1 MGGSVTGDGRGGDDR
16 GDTSEG
22 GHSTS
27 EDGYECPF
35 CGSTDTE
42 LESAFGSEV
51 SAEQHYCHGCHTVF
65 ERVKYDGASADTGRG
80 EPPGDGGAK

>member
-1 MGGSVTGDGRGGDDR
+1 MGGTVTEDDGTGAATRTG
-16 GDTSEG
+16 EP
-22 GHSTS
+22 
-27 EDGYECPF
+27 GYECPF

-51 SAEQHYCHGCHTVF
+51 SAEQHYCHGCYTVF

-80 EPPGDGGAK
+80 DESSREGD

>member
-1 MGGSVTGDGRGGDDR
+1 MTGDDGTRDAGARTGDA
-16 GDTSEG
+16 GF
-22 GHSTS
+22 
-27 EDGYECPF
+27 ECPF

-65 ERVKYDGASADTGRG
+65 ERVKYDGASADAGRG
-80 EPPGDGGAK
+80 GDEPSPEGG

>member
-1 MGGSVTGDGRGGDDR
+1 MGGSVTGDGGQGDVDGERGR
-16 GDTSEG
+16 SSEA
-22 GHSTS
+22 
-27 EDGYECPF
+27 GYECPF

>member
-1 MGGSVTGDGRGGDDR
+1 MGGTVTGRGSQGDAGEER
-16 GDTSEG
+16 THASE
-22 GHSTS
+22 
-27 EDGYECPF
+27 EGYECPF

-65 ERVKYDGASADTGRG
+65 ERVKYDGASADAGRTQDDPSPDEG
-80 EPPGDGGAK
+80 